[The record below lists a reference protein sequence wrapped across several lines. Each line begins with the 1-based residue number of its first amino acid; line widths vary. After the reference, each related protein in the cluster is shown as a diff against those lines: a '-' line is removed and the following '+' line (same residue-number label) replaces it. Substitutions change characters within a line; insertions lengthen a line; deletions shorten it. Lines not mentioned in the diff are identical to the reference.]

1 MVHGV
6 PVASLRQIDE
16 SLSKL
21 MIKLSLLPIKNNESR
36 WSLKLTLFGTKQDT
50 VSVYKEDAVG
60 REFMCQ

>member
-21 MIKLSLLPIKNNESR
+21 MIKLSLLPIKNNESH
-36 WSLKLTLFGTKQDT
+36 WSLKLTLFGTKQET